1 MSLSMVVFQN
11 SGDVALK
18 DMVSGLGLDLVIS
31 VAFSNLHDSVILC
44 SSVVRLWLPQSR
56 VLLLSRSALLHPEVD
71 KKQCHGL
78 GVSQITLQCYSAK
91 VVQNSFHIC
100 RFTISEVL
108 FFLFVSYLYVF
119 PCRAGK
125 LLKCEEKLNLA

>member
-1 MSLSMVVFQN
+1 MTL
-11 SGDVALK
+11 
-18 DMVSGLGLDLVIS
+18 
-31 VAFSNLHDSVILC
+31 ILC

-108 FFLFVSYLYVF
+108 FFLFLIFMSS
-119 PCRAGK
+119 
-125 LLKCEEKLNLA
+125 LAEQESF